1 MARILLQ
8 MEKQLVWN
16 RLKRKPPTMVKPGVY
31 VKDIDRVFV
40 MNMAEP
46 EDCKYTLKVLK
57 SR

>member
-1 MARILLQ
+1 